1 MDSGKLL
8 SERLGTRS
16 WSLTIT
22 FTFRFVVRLGALVSQ
37 HNPRIFR
44 TLAPMSMQLK
54 VSSPADVVFS
64 TLLNSDYLSTFLE
77 TNRQRLGEAQAF
89 VRSWFEERGVM
100 VRPCHAGH
108 FVWIDMGTR
117 LSILD
122 TAEEMAIFQRSLDGG
137 VYIVSGNAMRSNH
150 PGTHRR

>member
-1 MDSGKLL
+1 MDSGKLP
-8 SERLGTRS
+8 SDRLGTRAI
-16 WSLTIT
+16 SLTIC
-22 FTFRFVVRLGALVSQ
+22 FLIRLGALVSQ

-89 VRSWFEERGVM
+89 VRSWFEERGVT

-122 TAEEMAIFQRSLDGG
+122 TAEEMAVFQRSLDGG
-137 VYIVSGNAMRSNH
+137 VYIVSKSLMCRDH
-150 PGTHRR
+150 PGYH